1 MYVNCIILKYNLYFI
16 VVLDDFEDASNYY
29 KRLTEDI
36 VVNEALN
43 DDIKL
48 TEGDVLSCST
58 YQLTNFKSEL
68 LNFKF
73 YNSYNSITAPRY
85 TEM

>member
-1 MYVNCIILKYNLYFI
+1 MDCIILKYNLYFI
-16 VVLDDFEDASNYY
+16 VVLDDFEDAPNYY

-48 TEGDVLSCST
+48 NEGDVLPCST

-68 LNFKF
+68 MNFKF
-73 YNSYNSITAPRY
+73 YNSYNSTTAPRY